1 MRHFFAGKVSYI
13 ANQRLGG
20 VTMSIPESQEPTRAE
35 IDAMTGKVL
44 VEIGATWCGHCQ
56 AAQPE
61 IERQLKSVSDVRHI
75 KIEDGKGRPVG
86 RSFGVKLWPTLVLM
100 RDGEVLEK
108 LVRPSD
114 HEIAQAFEQF
124 ANG

>member
-1 MRHFFAGKVSYI
+1 
-13 ANQRLGG
+13 
-20 VTMSIPESQEPTRAE
+20 MSEAQEPTRAE

-56 AAQPE
+56 AARPA
-61 IERQLKSVSDVRHI
+61 IERQLRNYSDVRHI

-86 RSFGVKLWPTLVLM
+86 RSFGVKLWPTLVFM

-124 ANG
+124 VKG